1 MYTCRECERPI
12 NQATE
17 LCPYCGA
24 DLTPDAQPAAEAPG
38 KRSVVRTLL
47 QWGVLL
53 AAMWGFLWFVLP
65 QSGDPKARA
74 EARAIELLRETR
86 AALTAY
92 ADAQGGVYPPS
103 LEALPRES
111 AAAVRQAAQR
121 ALGEGYR
128 IEYTPG
134 ALNSEGR
141 VASFSLRA
149 RAGNFGYRNFFTD
162 QSGVVRATGENRP
175 ATGDD
180 PQI

>member
-1 MYTCRECERPI
+1 MYTCRKCERPI

-24 DLTPDAQPAAEAPG
+24 DLTAEALPG
-38 KRSVVRTLL
+38 EEPPKKRSLVRTLL
-47 QWGVLL
+47 QWGILL
-53 AAMWGFLWFVLP
+53 GAMWGFLWFVLP
-65 QSGDPKARA
+65 QGGDPKARA
-74 EARAIELLRETR
+74 ETRALELLRETR
-86 AALTAY
+86 VALTAY
-92 ADAQGGVYPPS
+92 ADAQGGIFPPS
-103 LEALPRES
+103 LDALPRES

-121 ALGEGYR
+121 ALAEGYR

-162 QSGVVRATGENRP
+162 QTGVVRGTAENRP
-175 ATGDD
+175 ATADD
-180 PQI
+180 PEI